1 MPKLYEYFGL
11 IIMFYANEHDPVH
24 VHGKCQGREMRAELV
39 IIDGL
44 ISEIRFMRQPGRQSL
59 SDSEQRYFEEIVSA
73 KADDIVLKWI
83 DFFVLHKSITPEVI
97 SRRLK

>member
-1 MPKLYEYFGL
+1 MPKLYDYFGL

-44 ISEIRFMRQPGRQSL
+44 
-59 SDSEQRYFEEIVSA
+59 QRNPVYASA
-73 KADDIVLKWI
+73 GAAV
-83 DFFVLHKSITPEVI
+83 VV
-97 SRRLK
+97 

>member
-1 MPKLYEYFGL
+1 MPKHYEYFGL
-11 IIMFYANEHDPVH
+11 IVMFYANEHDPVH
-24 VHGKCQGREMRAELV
+24 VHGKCQGRETTADLV

-44 ISEIRFMRQPGRQSL
+44 VKEIRFLRQSGRLPL
-59 SDSEQRYFEEIVSA
+59 SDSEKRYFEEIVNA
-73 KADDIVLKWI
+73 KADDIVKKWI

>member
-1 MPKLYEYFGL
+1 MPKLYDYFGL
-11 IIMFYANEHDPVH
+11 IIMFYANEHDPMH

-44 ISEIRFMRQPGRQSL
+44 ISEIRFMRQSGRQSL

>member
-1 MPKLYEYFGL
+1 MSKLYEYFGL
-11 IIMFYANEHDPVH
+11 IIMLLANEHDPVY
-24 VHGKCQGREMRAELV
+24 VHGKCQGREMRAKLV

-44 ISEIRFMRQPGRQSL
+44 VSEIRFMRQPGRQSL

-73 KADDIVLKWI
+73 KADDIVQKWI
-83 DFFVLHKSITPEVI
+83 DFFVLRKSISPEVI

>member
-1 MPKLYEYFGL
+1 VPKLYEYFGL
-11 IIMFYANEHDPVH
+11 IVMFYANEHDPVH

-44 ISEIRFMRQPGRQSL
+44 VLEIRFLRQSGRQAL
-59 SDSEQRYFEEIVSA
+59 SDSELRYFEEIVTA
-73 KADDIVLKWI
+73 KAADIVQKWI